1 MLPVESFLSD
11 EGVLIGVLM
20 LGFLLSLGEIFILAL
35 SRTRSAILK
44 LGFFHNI
51 CSGLFLMAAFF
62 SYVLGYVVL
71 CIPLFF
77 LSGVSHFMAL
87 KILLKKL
94 RKGGHE

>member
-1 MLPVESFLSD
+1 MLPVESFLSGK
-11 EGVLIGVLM
+11 GVLIGVLL
-20 LGFLLSLGEIFILAL
+20 LGFLLSLGEIFILVL
-35 SRTRSAILK
+35 SRTRSTILQ

-62 SYVLGYVVL
+62 SYVLEYFVL

-87 KILLKKL
+87 TILLKKL

>member
-1 MLPVESFLSD
+1 MLLVESFLSN
-11 EGVLIGVLM
+11 EGVLIGVL
-20 LGFLLSLGEIFILAL
+20 LSGFLLSLGEIFILVL
-35 SRTRSAILK
+35 SRTRSTILQ

-51 CSGLFLMAAFF
+51 CSGLFLIAAFF
-62 SYVLGYVVL
+62 SYVLEYFVL
-71 CIPLFF
+71 CVPLFF

>member
-1 MLPVESFLSD
+1 MLLFESFLSD

>member
-1 MLPVESFLSD
+1 MLLVESFLSD

-94 RKGGHE
+94 RKGGRE

>member
-1 MLPVESFLSD
+1 MLLFESFLSD

-51 CSGLFLMAAFF
+51 RSGLFLMAAFF

>member
-1 MLPVESFLSD
+1 MLLVESFLSN
-11 EGVLIGVLM
+11 EGVLIGVL
-20 LGFLLSLGEIFILAL
+20 LTGFLLSLGEIFILVL
-35 SRTRSAILK
+35 SRTRSTILQ

-51 CSGLFLMAAFF
+51 CSGLFLIAAFF
-62 SYVLGYVVL
+62 SYVLEYFVL
-71 CIPLFF
+71 CVPLFF

>member
-1 MLPVESFLSD
+1 MLLVESFLSGK
-11 EGVLIGVLM
+11 GVLIGVLL
-20 LGFLLSLGEIFILAL
+20 LGFILSLGEIFILVL
-35 SRTRSAILK
+35 SRTRSTILQ

-62 SYVLGYVVL
+62 SYVLEYFVL

>member
-1 MLPVESFLSD
+1 MLLFESFLSD

-51 CSGLFLMAAFF
+51 CSGLFLIAAFF
-62 SYVLGYVVL
+62 SYVLEYFVL
-71 CIPLFF
+71 CVPLFF

>member
-1 MLPVESFLSD
+1 MLLVESFLSN
-11 EGVLIGVLM
+11 EGVLIGVL
-20 LGFLLSLGEIFILAL
+20 LSGFLLSLGEIFILVL
-35 SRTRSAILK
+35 SRTRSTILQ

-51 CSGLFLMAAFF
+51 CSGLFLIAAFF
-62 SYVLGYVVL
+62 SYVLEYFVL

-87 KILLKKL
+87 TILLKKL

>member
-1 MLPVESFLSD
+1 MLLVESFLSN
-11 EGVLIGVLM
+11 EGVLIGVL
-20 LGFLLSLGEIFILAL
+20 LTGFLLSLGEIFILVL
-35 SRTRSAILK
+35 SRTRSTILQ

-51 CSGLFLMAAFF
+51 CSGLFLIAAFF
-62 SYVLGYVVL
+62 SYVLEYFVL

-87 KILLKKL
+87 TILLKKL

>member
-1 MLPVESFLSD
+1 MMLFESFLSD